1 MSVTANVNKALRQII
16 PSRRFRV
23 TWQPTGLGKYRVL
36 RIVTPAWKSLP
47 RFERIL
53 KVQKAIDTQLPA
65 KELES
70 ILRVSVLTAEE
81 HKRLFKGIAPSC
93 PRHRLTRRR
102 SANAKLSA
110 RSV

>member
-1 MSVTANVNKALRQII
+1 MRVTANVNKVLREII
-16 PSRRFRV
+16 PSGRFRV

-36 RIVTPAWKSLP
+36 RIVTPAWKSLS

-65 KELES
+65 KELEN

-81 HKRLFKGIAPSC
+81 YKRLFKGIAVSR
-93 PRHRLTRRR
+93 PRRRLARRR
-102 SANAKLSA
+102 SANGK
-110 RSV
+110 